1 MSSVGGRARTR
12 AVTCCTDPP
21 VRTCV
26 WHPLSPERAE
36 RERHR
41 ETAAGLRWVRDRCG
55 ERQGGGVYGGGEGR
69 REEAWLICVERPR
82 EGAVPARARRTCP
95 WRASVGGRMDGFRPN
110 GRNARASAR
119 LGTAGGSPPTFDS
132 FLRRMHACTHARTP
146 RRCWSPRGTRWFL
159 VSGPARSALSMKCL
173 DSWAFWADLP
183 LVGEAH

>member
-1 MSSVGGRARTR
+1 MCVAPPLAGAGRERETPRNGGRSQVGAR
-12 AVTCCTDPP
+12 P
-21 VRTCV
+21 VR
-26 WHPLSPERAE
+26 
-36 RERHR
+36 RE
-41 ETAAGLRWVRDRCG
+41 AGW
-55 ERQGGGVYGGGEGR
+55 GVYGGGEGGGR
-69 REEAWLICVERPR
+69 RRGLYAWSGRGR
-82 EGAVPARARRTCP
+82 SGAARARRTCP